1 MPTMTMG
8 RTETLVVGV
17 EKKYVTQVTVCSPL
31 RQVRFKF
38 EPGSNRFSEIDVW
51 LNLELNFR
59 FGSAKVLN
67 FELNFGPVLRSS
79 GSNFGSGPNFGI
91 TRAGTSLDRSIYVPY
106 PSVPS

>member
-1 MPTMTMG
+1 MTMG
-8 RTETLVVGV
+8 RTETLVPWW
-17 EKKYVTQVTVCSPL
+17 ESKKKYVTQVTVCSPL

-38 EPGSNRFSEIDVW
+38 EPGSNRFREIDVW
-51 LNLELNFR
+51 LNLELDFR

-91 TRAGTSLDRSIYVPY
+91 TSIEKHVHR
-106 PSVPS
+106 VNDFVV